1 MLNRK
6 VKKAILTLG
15 MSLAIV
21 SLVSGCDKLK
31 KPQETEAETE
41 KKTEKITEAP
51 TETEKETEPQKD
63 IAFKSKDGSI
73 QITLPDS
80 TWKVTQDADEM
91 RVFSSGAAM
100 ISIVHKVG
108 ESNMKN
114 LSVAESEEALKES
127 LTKQYG
133 EANEADAFEV
143 VKFEKKTAGTLNTY
157 EYTVKY
163 NSTSMWTYAVT
174 YGIIADKE
182 AYVIS
187 GTVTDDNA
195 VLLKAV
201 QDSVESFT
209 VLNNSLFSVTPGDT
223 SVEKQSEKQSEN
235 EQDEDEELKTLQD
248 YDTSATLYANDN
260 VNIRVT
266 PSTESDE
273 NIMGSLNKGDQVTV
287 VGETSQWFKV
297 NINGNICYVNKAFL
311 VNNPVSAAEST
322 DGNTDDD
329 SQTSVHDETKQT
341 AEMNSYVDYGTSYT
355 LYTTTE
361 VNIRSKPGT
370 DSSQVGTLGSG
381 EAITVVGETDN
392 WFAVSVNGSTCYI
405 SKSYVSSE
413 NNSGSGD
420 GGNGDDGNTG
430 GDSGNSGGD
439 TGNTG
444 GDSENSTG
452 GDDVG
457 TISGTV
463 TSASVNGIVIAGD
476 DGNTYSINTM
486 DASISTEDGIAE
498 GVRVNVGVNY
508 SNTLPNGDLYATS
521 VTSY

>member
-6 VKKAILTLG
+6 VKKVILTLG

-21 SLVSGCDKLK
+21 SLASGCDKLK
-31 KPQETEAETE
+31 KPQETESETE

-51 TETEKETEPQKD
+51 TETEKETEPQKN
-63 IAFKSKDGSI
+63 IAFQSKDGSI

-100 ISIVHKVG
+100 ISIVHKAG
-108 ESNMKN
+108 ENNMKN

-174 YGIIADKE
+174 YGIIAEKE

-209 VLNNSLFSVTPGDT
+209 VLNNSLFAVTPGDT
-223 SVEKQSEKQSEN
+223 TAQPQSETTQSESAKS
-235 EQDEDEELKTLQD
+235 EDEELKTLQD
-248 YDTSATLYANDN
+248 YGTSATLYANDN

-266 PSTESDE
+266 PSTESNE

-311 VNNPVSAAEST
+311 VKNPVSATEST
-322 DGNTDDD
+322 DNNNTDSD
-329 SQTSVHDETKQT
+329 SQTPVHDDTKQE
-341 AEMNSYVDYGTSYT
+341 AELNSYIDYGTSYT

-361 VNIRSKPGT
+361 VNVRSKPGT
-370 DSSQVGTLGSG
+370 DSSQVDTLGSG

-392 WFAVSVNGSTCYI
+392 WFAVSVNGSICYI
-405 SKSYVSSE
+405 SKSYVSSD
-413 NNSGSGD
+413 NSGGSYDGD
-420 GGNGDDGNTG
+420 TGSDGNTG
-430 GDSGNSGGD
+430 GDSGNTGGD
-439 TGNTG
+439 TGSSTG
-444 GDSENSTG
+444 GNTG